1 MNKIE
6 DDGDKVRE
14 DCIDLII
21 LDIPWGKEYCSAFL
35 PYFSRECIYI
45 LTTDVNTELYV
56 RNKNRMSSN
65 VTMEREPLYILSN
78 SGGKNIFVSFN
89 KIRFLMPFK

>member
-1 MNKIE
+1 MNIIE
-6 DDGDKVRE
+6 DHGDEVTK

-21 LDIPWGKEYCSAFL
+21 LDIPGGREYCSAFL

-56 RNKNRMSSN
+56 RNKNQTSSN
-65 VTMEREPLYILSN
+65 VLMEKEPLYILRD
-78 SGGKNIFVSFN
+78 SGGKNIFLVSI
-89 KIRFLMPFK
+89 K

>member
-1 MNKIE
+1 MNII
-6 DDGDKVRE
+6 DNHGDEVTE

-21 LDIPWGKEYCSAFL
+21 LDIPGGREYCSAFL

-56 RNKNRMSSN
+56 RNKNRTLSN
-65 VTMEREPLYILSN
+65 VTMEREPIYILRD
-78 SGGKNIFVSFN
+78 SGGKNIFLVSI
-89 KIRFLMPFK
+89 K

>member
-1 MNKIE
+1 MNII
-6 DDGDKVRE
+6 DDHGDEVTE

-21 LDIPWGKEYCSAFL
+21 LDIPGGREYCSAFL

-56 RNKNRMSSN
+56 RNINRMLSN
-65 VTMEREPLYILSN
+65 VTMEREPPYILRD
-78 SGGKNIFVSFN
+78 SGGKNIFLVSI
-89 KIRFLMPFK
+89 K